1 MPELKVG
8 DPFPTSVK
16 LTEHNPK
23 TEVDL
28 ATIFKGHKVVVLGVP
43 GAFTPTCQGVHL
55 PSFLKDYDRLKAG
68 GVSEI
73 VCLSVNDAFVMDAW
87 GKATNS
93 SDKVRFLADAS
104 GELAKVSGLGFD
116 AKPLGGLRFKRF
128 SAVVEDGKVTQIHI
142 EPDNTSAT
150 CSLAPNIKI

>member
-8 DPFPTSVK
+8 DEFPTSVK

-28 ATIFKGHKVVVLGVP
+28 STIFKGNKVVILGVP

-55 PSFLKDYDRLKAG
+55 PSFVKDYDKLKSK

-73 VCLSVNDAFVMDAW
+73 LCLSVNDAFVMDAW

-104 GELAKVSGLGFD
+104 GELAKATGLGFD
-116 AKPLGGLRFKRF
+116 AKPLGGIRFKRF
-128 SAVVEDGKVTQIHI
+128 SAVVEDGKVTQLNV
-142 EPDNTSAT
+142 EPDNTGAT
-150 CSLAPNIKI
+150 CSLAPALKL